1 MAVVL
6 RLFVELHVRVVAIP
20 AQVIPCQ
27 IYQHHVFGI
36 LLRVGQQGFGQCGI
50 RLFVSTSAG
59 GAGNGVDGGLSLFNL
74 AMRFG
79 RGTEN
84 PETAEIKIE
93 QVRRRIDASQR
104 PVEGEIIAL
113 IALDE
118 TSGKHNL
125 KHVASLAVGNALADI
140 GLVLLVGQR
149 TGGVARRLKCVGG
162 VVAVQYRLFHFI
174 NVARLVVALQLHQHH
189 LALEVVEHNQVL
201 VENVEN
207 LRRIVLRVAA
217 VFHRNLFEI
226 ADGIERGVA
235 VHSSVAGIFSFHL
248 KLSQEILESI
258 FHLELG
264 SERTF
269 FTAFVRKD
277 RSHDSVVY
285 GETGNGVQSDKRA
298 VVFHSVIIGTF
309 QQNALR
315 KQVAHFQVRAH
326 RRMQVAGQRFVVG
339 GISKFLHGFFSF
351 KNFQGCFCISGKCQC
366 LCRLFPTR
374 SAPRCPRAGTSL
386 SPVLLRHG
394 PTPVPE

>member
-1 MAVVL
+1 MRLYFTDELHGLYFGSPTESAGRKGIDECFNRVGFLVQCAAYPAYQVNYMAVVL

-27 IYQHHVFGI
+27 VYQHHVFGI

-59 GAGNGVDGGLSLFNL
+59 GAGNGVDGGLSRFNL

-93 QVRRRIDASQR
+93 QVRRRIDASQC
-104 PVEGEIIAL
+104 PVEGEIIAF

-125 KHVASLAVGNALADI
+125 KHVASFAVGNALADI

-149 TGGVARRLKCVGG
+149 TGGVARRPKGVGG
-162 VVAVQYRLFHFI
+162 VVSVQYRFLHFV

-248 KLSQEILESI
+248 KLSQEIL
-258 FHLELG
+258 
-264 SERTF
+264 
-269 FTAFVRKD
+269 
-277 RSHDSVVY
+277 
-285 GETGNGVQSDKRA
+285 
-298 VVFHSVIIGTF
+298 
-309 QQNALR
+309 
-315 KQVAHFQVRAH
+315 
-326 RRMQVAGQRFVVG
+326 
-339 GISKFLHGFFSF
+339 
-351 KNFQGCFCISGKCQC
+351 
-366 LCRLFPTR
+366 
-374 SAPRCPRAGTSL
+374 
-386 SPVLLRHG
+386 
-394 PTPVPE
+394 